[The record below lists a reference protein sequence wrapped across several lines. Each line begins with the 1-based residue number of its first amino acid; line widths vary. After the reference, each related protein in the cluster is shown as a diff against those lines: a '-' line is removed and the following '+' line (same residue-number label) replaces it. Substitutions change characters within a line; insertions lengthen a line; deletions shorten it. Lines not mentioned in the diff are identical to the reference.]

1 MIIEF
6 FGPPGVG
13 KTTLAHALLD
23 RLREQGYATEI
34 ELTHRPGEVSSLD
47 PCGFGAALRRVS
59 RAMAGVVAMALHPF
73 VNKRAFSTAARLLQI
88 LPPRNIVWFIR
99 FSQYILRLSKVWHR
113 ISDSDPIVIFDQG
126 FIQAICSLAM
136 FNRSADEAALL
147 RALSIVP
154 HSDIMIHV
162 SATLEL
168 LEDRLRDRIRRET
181 VMERFL
187 EADPN
192 TNLQAASILER
203 INTLLERRREAIIAI
218 EVDEHSSIDQTID
231 IIEQKIVDKLQDK
244 CRAAAARGNEDAVPP
259 DESDRVYPGGLQIAG
274 PAASMFRYGS
284 SAGHVRRNESH
295 RRTHTGIWALIVY
308 VGGAGLACAVQ
319 FLIAKLVHAESYGVY
334 SYVTAWVALMSY
346 GATLG
351 LSVFILRFAAAYRA
365 AERWSLMRGAI
376 QFAVRRAL
384 LAALLVVGIGLLILM
399 WRWDHLEPE
408 FAVSMAIGI
417 VTIPLITL
425 QLVGSSVVR
434 VFGGFI
440 AAILPERVFRDGLFL
455 ALTGFAA
462 WWSFWPMDARLVM
475 VGLFVSSAIAL
486 AFVVYAALTRW
497 PEQIRGIR
505 PTYLPSDW
513 WAFALPIMVMMGFEI
528 LMTRTGVI
536 LLGWRGRIAEAGTF
550 ALAFNM
556 AMLVQLPR
564 AAVSTYFSPGAS
576 ALHARRDFAG
586 LQDLFARATVLTL
599 AGGAMLAMPV
609 LLLAGPLLR
618 LFGQEFAG
626 ATHIIQILVVGQ
638 LVAAAAGPQENLL
651 TMTGHERS
659 AVVIM
664 LAFTMLNIAGCAI
677 AITHYGGIGAA
688 VVTSAALVAWNSA
701 MAIQIKRRLDLTP
714 GLASAVAGLQWS
726 MPAE

>member
-1 MIIEF
+1 
-6 FGPPGVG
+6 
-13 KTTLAHALLD
+13 
-23 RLREQGYATEI
+23 
-34 ELTHRPGEVSSLD
+34 
-47 PCGFGAALRRVS
+47 
-59 RAMAGVVAMALHPF
+59 
-73 VNKRAFSTAARLLQI
+73 
-88 LPPRNIVWFIR
+88 
-99 FSQYILRLSKVWHR
+99 
-113 ISDSDPIVIFDQG
+113 
-126 FIQAICSLAM
+126 
-136 FNRSADEAALL
+136 
-147 RALSIVP
+147 
-154 HSDIMIHV
+154 
-162 SATLEL
+162 
-168 LEDRLRDRIRRET
+168 
-181 VMERFL
+181 
-187 EADPN
+187 
-192 TNLQAASILER
+192 
-203 INTLLERRREAIIAI
+203 
-218 EVDEHSSIDQTID
+218 
-231 IIEQKIVDKLQDK
+231 
-244 CRAAAARGNEDAVPP
+244 
-259 DESDRVYPGGLQIAG
+259 
-274 PAASMFRYGS
+274 MFRYES
-284 SAGHVRRNESH
+284 SAGHVRRNEDH
-295 RRTHTGIWALIVY
+295 HRTHTGIWALIVY

-319 FLIAKLVHAESYGVY
+319 FLIAKLIHAESYGVY
-334 SYVTAWVALMSY
+334 SYVTAWIALMSY

-351 LSVFILRFAAAYRA
+351 LSAFVLRFAAAYRA

-376 QFAVRRAL
+376 QFALRRAL
-384 LAALLVVGIGLLILM
+384 LAALLVVCIGLLILM

-417 VTIPLITL
+417 ATIPLITL

-486 AFVVYAALTRW
+486 AFVVYAAHTRW

-505 PTYLPSDW
+505 STCLPSDW
-513 WAFALPIMVMMGFEI
+513 WAFALPIMVMMGLEI

-609 LLLAGPLLR
+609 LLLTGPLLR

-638 LVAAAAGPQENLL
+638 FVAAAAGPQQNLL

-664 LAFTMLNIAGCAI
+664 MAFAMLNIAGCAI

-688 VVTSAALVAWNSA
+688 AVTSATLVAWNSA

-726 MPAE
+726 TPAE